1 MAVQERYLVRAR
13 AFEGQVGT
21 GRLWKPCPRADSV
34 PASAQIVKLCLDNM
48 GVGSGSTL
56 APEFPQ
62 LFNAKSVGPRFS
74 QPMGDAETLTQ

>member
-13 AFEGQVGT
+13 ALEGQVGT

-48 GVGSGSTL
+48 GVRPGSTL
-56 APEFPQ
+56 APEFPS
-62 LFNAKSVGPRFS
+62 FSTPNPSVRASRNLWATPR
-74 QPMGDAETLTQ
+74 P